1 MSVDPAGGPRTE
13 LEFVDT
19 AEVTTAVVKAAGYP
33 MAELRTLFD
42 TAFSGLFPVLGQ
54 RGVHPAGPAFA
65 LYHRAPDDTV
75 DIEVGVPIEADL
87 GEPAELDGDFVVEQS
102 RIPAGRVAAISHL
115 GGYEGLGQA
124 WDDFMAAVGSSGAT
138 PQLPFWEVYVTEPS
152 PEADPA
158 TMRTDL
164 FTFVE

>member
-1 MSVDPAGGPRTE
+1 MSVDPVGEPRSG
-13 LEFVDT
+13 LEFGDT
-19 AEVTTAVVKAAGYP
+19 AEVTTAVVKAVGYP

-42 TAFSGLFPVLGQ
+42 TAFSGLFPVLGL

-65 LYHRAPDDTV
+65 LYHRMPDDTV

-87 GEPAELDGDFVVEQS
+87 GEPAELDGDLVVEQS

-124 WDDFMAAVGSSGAT
+124 WDDFMAAVGRSGAT
-138 PQLPFWEVYVTEPS
+138 PQLPFWEVYFTEPS

>member
-1 MSVDPAGGPRTE
+1 MGADSVGEPRAALE
-13 LEFVDT
+13 LVDT
-19 AEVTTAVVKAAGYP
+19 AEVTTAVVTATGYP

-65 LYHRAPDDTV
+65 LYHRMPDDTV
-75 DIEVGVPIEADL
+75 DIEVGVPIEVDL
-87 GEPAELDGDFVVEQS
+87 GDPAELEDGFTVEQS

-115 GGYEGLGQA
+115 GGYDGLGQA
-124 WDDFMAAVGSSGAT
+124 WDEFMAAVERSGAS
-138 PQLPFWEVYVTEPS
+138 PRLPFWEVYVTEPS
-152 PEADPA
+152 PETDPA